1 MTFVTQRPTDDGAI
15 RKKRKNQTWNKRA
28 IADYRE
34 HDDKFT
40 DHIVL
45 MNLLHSIEKFCP
57 LQFLKKGAIHMINS

>member
-1 MTFVTQRPTDDGAI
+1 MTFVTQRPTDNGAI

-40 DHIVL
+40 DQSCIDEFVTF
-45 MNLLHSIEKFCP
+45 HSKILSSTIPQKRS
-57 LQFLKKGAIHMINS
+57 NSHD